1 MLSTSNRPLPHTPTP
16 ALLLSLTLA
25 LALTLALTLTL
36 TRLVEYADY
45 EKPLPSGWK
54 EGGWSTDGFGEYD
67 MGSAGQLKPQKP
79 PQPAPYQGVQGGR
92 SGSA

>member
-1 MLSTSNRPLPHTPTP
+1 MAREFAHCTDLGISVVRLGEMS
-16 ALLLSLTLA
+16 AEDVLT
-25 LALTLALTLTL
+25 
-36 TRLVEYADY
+36 YGAD
-45 EKPLPSGWK
+45 KVVIATGAS
-54 EGGWSTDGFGEYD
+54 WSTDGFGEYD

>member
-1 MLSTSNRPLPHTPTP
+1 MQRLHGEQELQRSR
-16 ALLLSLTLA
+16 LT
-25 LALTLALTLTL
+25 LTLALTPTLTQILTL
-36 TRLVEYADY
+36 TLTLTLSRLVEYADY

-79 PQPAPYQGVQGGR
+79 PQPAPYQGV
-92 SGSA
+92 